1 MDTSSIAGFLP
12 LILLLVSLFSVDQA
26 TAAQQKRRKEMLSK
40 LQKGDRVVTIGGIFG
55 MIKSSKKIRWCCVL
69 RIM

>member
-12 LILLLVSLFSVDQA
+12 LILLFGVFYFLLIRPQQ
-26 TAAQQKRRKEMLSK
+26 AQQKRRKEMLSK

-55 MIKSSKKIRWCCVL
+55 MIKSSKKIRGAACCG
-69 RIM
+69 